1 MENMAW
7 VWMAIGLVL
16 VVVELFVP
24 SFFALFF
31 GVAALIVGALVFFIP
46 AMSIAVQGI
55 IFTVISII
63 TIAVFFKCIKPKLKS
78 KHTISFDNK
87 VGIVVKVN
95 TDSKTGVILFPT
107 PVENKEKWNVRS
119 ETDLILDENYRAVA
133 FDEKTNSL
141 KVEKLT

>member
-46 AMSIAVQGI
+46 AMSMG
-55 IFTVISII
+55 
-63 TIAVFFKCIKPKLKS
+63 L
-78 KHTISFDNK
+78 
-87 VGIVVKVN
+87 
-95 TDSKTGVILFPT
+95 
-107 PVENKEKWNVRS
+107 
-119 ETDLILDENYRAVA
+119 
-133 FDEKTNSL
+133 
-141 KVEKLT
+141 